1 MESIF
6 IDLSVPAS
14 SISVIVG
21 VVYRPPSGDIPIFND
36 QLYNILSSISSD
48 GKHCFL
54 MGDFNIDI
62 NKAASNS
69 FLHNLS
75 SCGFHP
81 TINKPTRVTS
91 NSTSII
97 DNIFTNVNNISDSV
111 EVRVPGILL
120 TDISDHFPI
129 FINSSI
135 RTIKTHIPPLYTRI
149 YSKNNCQLF
158 SSRIL
163 NAHWNDVYQHHDTKF
178 RF

>member
-97 DNIFTNVNNISDSV
+97 DNIITNVNNISDSV

-120 TDISDHFPI
+120 TEISDHFPI

-135 RTIKTHIPPLYTRI
+135 RTIKTHIPPLYI
-149 YSKNNCQLF
+149 HSYLF
-158 SSRIL
+158 EE
-163 NAHWNDVYQHHDTKF
+163 
-178 RF
+178 